1 MGANIGRPISE
12 YSALVET
19 FRARAAELE
28 LSRAEIDRLS
38 GMADGYASKLLGRAG
53 TAPGANKKKRRMLP
67 TSLDLVLNVLGL
79 RIVFIVDEVATARTL
94 ARRIP
99 VVAFNQ
105 RFENKCNSKPQVP
118 KLAAPANE
126 PAAPAVMH
134 THLRVIQGKRRGGKY
149 G

>member
-12 YSALVET
+12 YSALVKT
-19 FRARAAELE
+19 FRARADELE
-28 LSRAEIDRLS
+28 LSRVEIDRLG

-67 TSLDLVLNVLGL
+67 TSLDSVLGVLGL
-79 RIVFIVDEVATARTL
+79 KIIFIVDEAATAKTL

-105 RFENKCNSKPQVP
+105 RFDNKFNSKQQVP
-118 KLAAPANE
+118 KIAAPANE
-126 PAAPAVMH
+126 PAVPAAMH
-134 THLRVIQGKRRGGKY
+134 SHLRVIQGKRKSGKY

>member
-1 MGANIGRPISE
+1 MSIARPVQG
-12 YSALVET
+12 YQGLVET
-19 FRARAAELE
+19 CRQRAAELE

-67 TSLDLVLNVLGL
+67 TSLDSVLGVLGL
-79 RIVFIVDEVATARTL
+79 KIIFIVDEAATAKTL

-99 VVAFNQ
+99 VVGFNQ
-105 RFENKCNSKPQVP
+105 RFDNKCNAKPQVP

-126 PAAPAVMH
+126 PAATH
-134 THLRVIQGKRRGGKY
+134 SHLRVVQTKRRISKY